1 MGIIFVIL
9 YRLLELA
16 ELILLVRCIM
26 SFFAYNEFY
35 KFLCKITE
43 PVLSPIRNFLRKSPI
58 GSGMF
63 DFSPVVAILL
73 IGVVERCL
81 VLISRIF

>member
-1 MGIIFVIL
+1 MLFIFNIL
-9 YRLLELA
+9 YRLLGIY

-26 SFFAYNEFY
+26 SFFPYNEFY
-35 KFLCKITE
+35 KFICKITE
-43 PVLSPIRNFLRKSPI
+43 PVLSPIRNLLRKSPV

-81 VLISRIF
+81 VFLSRMF